1 MIDTNEHY
9 FDNMDNSDFQRET
22 KELFFGTPLWNEVGP
37 ESIGSVS
44 TVKRQLYS
52 STTSY
57 GRGKL
62 ILLSLYPN
70 IASTVNFSL
79 KIPAGLTAEYIEDL
93 HEQFEY
99 FAHKVKVTET
109 TDSIEVELTK
119 DISLASEEDF
129 MFLLWA
135 ATEAWMLLHK
145 ADSFSVLTKESDLD
159 DSTEAI
165 ESFMSEPD
173 YDGYWIDFNLG
184 FDLEAFLLTQ

>member
-1 MIDTNEHY
+1 
-9 FDNMDNSDFQRET
+9 MDNSDFQRET